1 MKVSKLDSL
10 SRRAFLHRT
19 AQLSS
24 VGMASP
30 FLMTLAGM
38 GEAAAASAQDY
49 KALVCIFLNGGNDHN
64 NTVVPVDNVFYGK
77 YQRIRGSIATPQDQL
92 FATALNPA
100 NALPSGMRLALAP
113 QLSPIL
119 PLFQSGKLG
128 VQLNVGP
135 LFEPTD
141 LNSYNRKSVR
151 VPPKLFSH
159 NDQTSLWQSNLPE
172 GATAGWGGRIGDQI
186 LSGNG
191 GSTFSCVSVSGNSL
205 FLSGQQAISYQIS
218 PDGAIPVEALGQLY
232 SSPECGA
239 LLRRVMTTG
248 MGDDVLAKQLTAVAS
263 RSIESET
270 VFSSAFGG
278 VTLTTQ
284 FNPANS
290 LAAQLKAVAR
300 TIAARGQLGV
310 KRQVFFVSTGGFDT
324 HDDLNENHPA
334 LLARVA
340 EAMASFYQATVE
352 LGVANSVTSFTAS
365 DFGRTLASNGDGS
378 DHGWGSHHF
387 LMGGAVRGGRFYG
400 AAPDITLQDQN
411 NIGGGRLI
419 PTTSVDQMI
428 AKLAMWFGVETQSLP
443 MLAPNLLNFNGV
455 GDAYF

>member
-38 GEAAAASAQDY
+38 GEAAAATAQDY
-49 KALVCIFLNGGNDHN
+49 KALVCVYLGGGNDHN
-64 NTVVPVDNVFYGK
+64 NTIVPVDNVFYGK
-77 YQRIRGSIATPQDQL
+77 YQAIRGAIATPQDQL
-92 FATALNPA
+92 MATALNPA
-100 NALPSGMRLALAP
+100 SALPSGMRLAMAP
-113 QLSPIL
+113 QLSPLL
-119 PLFQSGKLG
+119 PIFQSGKLG
-128 VQLNVGP
+128 IQLNIGP

-141 LNSYNRKSVR
+141 LNSFTRKSVR
-151 VPPKLFSH
+151 TPTKLFSH
-159 NDQTSLWQSNLPE
+159 NDQTSTWQSNLPE

-191 GSTFSCVSVSGNSL
+191 GSTFSCISVSGNSL
-205 FLSGQQAISYQIS
+205 FLSGQNAISYQIS
-218 PDGAIPVEALGQLY
+218 PDGAIPVESLSQLY
-232 SSPECGA
+232 SSPACGA
-239 LLRRVMTTG
+239 LLRQIMTTSSG
-248 MGDDVLAKQLTAVAS
+248 DVLARRLASVAS
-263 RSIESET
+263 RSIESEAI
-270 VFSSAFGG
+270 FSSAFGG
-278 VTLTTQ
+278 ASLTTQ

-290 LAAQLKAVAR
+290 LASQLKAVAR

-324 HDDLNENHPA
+324 HDDLNENHPV

-340 EAMASFYQATVE
+340 DAMRSFYEATLE
-352 LGVANSVTSFTAS
+352 LGVAGSVTTFTAS
-365 DFGRTLASNGDGS
+365 EFGRTLASNGDGS
-378 DHGWGSHHF
+378 DHGWGSHHL
-387 LMGGAVRGGRFYG
+387 LMGGALRGGRFYG
-400 AAPDITLQDQN
+400 TAPDISLKDEN
-411 NIGGGRLI
+411 NLSGGRLI

-428 AKLAMWFGVETQSLP
+428 AKLALWFGVENESLP
-443 MLAPNLLNFNGV
+443 MLAPNLVNFNSV

>member
-1 MKVSKLDSL
+1 MTASKLDSL

-30 FLMTLAGM
+30 FLMSLAGM
-38 GEAAAASAQDY
+38 GEAAAATAQDY
-49 KALVCIFLNGGNDHN
+49 KALVCVFLNGGNDHN
-64 NTVVPVDNVFYGK
+64 NTIVPVDNVFYGK
-77 YQRIRGSIATPQDQL
+77 YQAIRGSIATPQDQL
-92 FATALNPA
+92 MATALNPD

-113 QLSPIL
+113 QLSPLL

-135 LFEPTD
+135 LFEPTN
-141 LNSYNRKSVR
+141 LNSFKNKSVHL
-151 VPPKLFSH
+151 PPKLFSH

-186 LSGNG
+186 LAGNG

-205 FLSGQQAISYQIS
+205 FLSGQQALSYQIS
-218 PDGAIPVEALGQLY
+218 PDGAIPVEALSQLY

-239 LLRRVMTTG
+239 LLRRLMTTG
-248 MGDDVLAKQLTAVAS
+248 AGDDVLARRLTSVAS
-263 RSIESET
+263 RSIESER
-270 VFSSAFGG
+270 VFTSAFGG
-278 VTLTTQ
+278 ATLSTQ
-284 FNPANS
+284 FNVQNS
-290 LAAQLKAVAR
+290 LALQLKAVAR

-310 KRQVFFVSTGGFDT
+310 KRQVFFVSMGGFDT
-324 HDDLNENHPA
+324 HDDLNQNHPV
-334 LLARVA
+334 LLAKVA
-340 EAMASFYQATVE
+340 EAMSSFYQATME
-352 LGVANSVTSFTAS
+352 LGVANSVTTFTAS

-378 DHGWGSHHF
+378 DHGWGSHHL
-387 LMGGAVRGGRFYG
+387 LMGGAVKGRSFYG
-400 AAPDITLQDQN
+400 SAPDIILEDEN
-411 NIGGGRLI
+411 NLGGGRLI

-443 MLAPNLLNFNGV
+443 LLAPNLLNFNGV